1 MGDMEKEHPEV
12 RSSLSTSPG
21 AGKSVTHVGGRAAAV
36 LGLDTQGPTTPAP
49 AGTKRLT
56 ANLPL
61 DAAEALDKTAASTG
75 FNKLTTIVRAIR
87 VFADL
92 IEASSRG
99 AEVVI
104 KEADGSA
111 TRLILR

>member
-1 MGDMEKEHPEV
+1 MDDMEKEPREI

-21 AGKSVTHVGGRAAAV
+21 AGKSVRHVGPAAAAA
-36 LGLDTQGPTTPAP
+36 LDVDMPGATTPASP
-49 AGTKRLT
+49 GTKRLT

-75 FNKLTTIVRAIR
+75 FNKLTTVVRAIR

>member
-1 MGDMEKEHPEV
+1 MEKEHTEI

-21 AGKSVTHVGGRAAAV
+21 SRKSVRHVERPAAAAA
-36 LGLDTQGPTTPAP
+36 LDVDVAGPATPASP
-49 AGTKRLT
+49 GTKRLT

>member
-1 MGDMEKEHPEV
+1 MKIMAREHHADSTDPARHAV
-12 RSSLSTSPG
+12 RPHT
-21 AGKSVTHVGGRAAAV
+21 V
-36 LGLDTQGPTTPAP
+36 
-49 AGTKRLT
+49 RLT
-56 ANLPL
+56 ANLPP

-75 FNKLTTIVRAIR
+75 FNKLTTVVRAIR

-92 IEASSRG
+92 IAADGRG
-99 AEVVI
+99 AQVII